1 MPARKPATKKVSD
14 SSTPEAPAT
23 AARPALTTEQRN
35 KYVAVAAYH
44 IAELR
49 GFTSGDPRD
58 DWLAAEAEVDRL
70 IASGHVFE

>member
-1 MPARKPATKKVSD
+1 MQAWRTVAVM
-14 SSTPEAPAT
+14 
-23 AARPALTTEQRN
+23 RCLGN